1 MDNIKFFDISLS
13 KNNSIILIIGKK
25 NSGKTILIKNI
36 IKYKKIIDLCTIF
49 NPKQEN
55 NNKYN
60 NYNDLIIPNIKY
72 YKYDENIIFNSLKN
86 NLEKQLIIFDD
97 ALLYSKKESSLI
109 FEKIIINN
117 KINNTSF
124 ILSMSTT
131 FTNSSI
137 LIENIDYIFI
147 FNDHNIL
154 YIRNIYY
161 KYAIKIF
168 STFELFNEMFQLI
181 TKNLYSC
188 MVISKILKSNKIED
202 NIYYYRVNLNENFKD
217 YIYNLND

>member
-13 KNNSIILIIGKK
+13 KNNSIILIIGRR

-36 IKYKKIIDLCTIF
+36 IKYKKNIDLCTIF
-49 NPKQEN
+49 DPKQKN
-55 NNKYN
+55 NNE
-60 NYNDLIIPNIKY
+60 YNDLIIPNIKY
-72 YKYDENIIFNSLKN
+72 YKYDENIIFNELKN
-86 NLEKQLIIFDD
+86 NSEKQLIIFDN
-97 ALLYSKKESSLI
+97 ALLYSKKELLLI
-109 FEKIIINN
+109 CEKIILNN

-131 FTNSSI
+131 LTNSSV

-147 FNDHNIL
+147 FNDPNISH
-154 YIRNIYY
+154 IRNIYY

-168 STFELFNEMFQLI
+168 STFELFNEMYLLI
-181 TKNLYSC
+181 TENLHYC

-202 NIYYYRVNLNENFKD
+202 NIYYYRVNLNDNFKD
-217 YIYNLND
+217 YMYNLID